1 MNADIPRRLENVIR
15 LGRIA
20 SVTTSQPFHT
30 VTVNLGDIVTEEL
43 RLLNLRAGT
52 DKTHDLP
59 SVGEECVVFSPCG
72 ELALGIVVCGLNN
85 NDHPTPSQDANIK
98 LRVFE
103 DGAVI
108 SYDTQNHQLQ
118 AILPA
123 AATAILT
130 AKGGLTVNGDTTI
143 NGKLTTNG
151 DVQTNGNT
159 TMTGNNSVGGGQ
171 SVEGESY
178 SKGSI
183 SCGGDVTAG
192 TISLKGH
199 KHNGVKGGSD
209 ISGGAI

>member
-30 VTVNLGDIVTEEL
+30 VTVNLGDIVTHQL

-59 SVGEECVVFSPCG
+59 SVGEECVVLSPCG

-85 NDHPTPSQDANIK
+85 NDNPTPSQDANIK

-108 SYDTQNHQLQ
+108 SYDTKNHQLQ

-130 AKGGLTVNGDTTI
+130 AKGGLTINGDTTI
-143 NGKLTTNG
+143 NGNLNISGDQAVGGKSHSNGNISCDG
-151 DVQTNGNT
+151 DVSAGN
-159 TMTGNNSVGGGQ
+159 
-171 SVEGESY
+171 
-178 SKGSI
+178 
-183 SCGGDVTAG
+183 
-192 TISLKGH
+192 ISLKGH
-199 KHNGVKGGSD
+199 KHNGVKGGTD
-209 ISGGAI
+209 TSGGAI